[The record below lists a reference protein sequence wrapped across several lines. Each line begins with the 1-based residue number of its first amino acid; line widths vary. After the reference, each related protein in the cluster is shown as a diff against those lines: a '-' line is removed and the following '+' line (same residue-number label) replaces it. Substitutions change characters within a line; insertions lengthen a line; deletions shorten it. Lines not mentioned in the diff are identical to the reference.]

1 MLDIFALTATKS
13 LRCPFEWDAAGTC
26 SFGLA
31 INPINS
37 IESANRQLEAALRS
51 CRRLM
56 GSRTATIR
64 RLTSRTPSSWP
75 TPTGVR
81 FRHPHVTRRIDAIL
95 TGRKR
100 KHERLHSSAEPSQSR
115 GGQEY
120 RSGGKATVKYVAIGG
135 PSSRSTGGKPKKK
148 KRISGGSADLVDG
161 VRPSAATPDVS
172 YFSVEAVSF
181 LFFHSAFVFFSF
193 FFTTHGP
200 GLRTCEREGPPTVGG
215 LDQLGFGDVVTGNG
229 STKYSGN
236 QKKKKKKAGHPLPAV
251 QTADQDGPQQCYEGS
266 VMRTTATHRKRERDR
281 DGPVVEIQPY
291 EVGPQNTHTPTPTRK
306 KTRER
311 EREGE

>member
-56 GSRTATIR
+56 GSRTTTIR

-148 KRISGGSADLVDG
+148 RISGGSADLVDG

-193 FFTTHGP
+193 FFYDPRP
-200 GLRTCEREGPPTVGG
+200 GVAHLRTRGSSNGGRLGPTWFRRRRHGQR
-215 LDQLGFGDVVTGNG
+215 LNKILG
-229 STKYSGN
+229 KP
-236 QKKKKKKAGHPLPAV
+236 KKKEKKGRPPPSSRS
-251 QTADQDGPQQCYEGS
+251 DGRPRRS
-266 VMRTTATHRKRERDR
+266 TTMLRRVGNEDDSYAQKKRERQR
-281 DGPVVEIQPY
+281 RPCRG
-291 EVGPQNTHTPTPTRK
+291 NPTV
-306 KTRER
+306 
-311 EREGE
+311 